1 MGYPVFYSDKVSK
14 LLLSSDISIISKI
27 ESLLGTESYFDD
39 GSINKGFIASQ
50 IFNDDEK
57 LKGMNAIMHPA
68 VREAFRGFVKNQNSK
83 FIFNEAAILFET
95 GAYQQFDK
103 TILITA
109 PKQVKINRILK
120 RESISENE
128 IEVRMSKQWTDEQKI
143 PLADYIVRNG
153 DDDMLLPQL
162 TEILEDLEALHQG

>member
-68 VREAFRGFVKNQNSK
+68 VREAFREFVKNQNSK

-109 PKQVKINRILK
+109 PKQVKIDRILK

-162 TEILEDLEALHQG
+162 TEILEDLEAFHQG